1 MEEKRMSKSVQS
13 IQSIAPMQDGK
24 NAEAADPVQA
34 DYEKGK
40 ELLQKEELS
49 QAAVALHNA
58 LIGYQQ
64 KEDQRGIAN
73 ASNQMGHVCLAK
85 REYDQALSHY
95 NRAWE
100 ICEKLHDPMSIL
112 ALSDQMILVYRGQ
125 GHFKK
130 AIGICLDLLEKYHEN
145 NDPQGT
151 VAVLEQMA
159 EIYLEAGEQAKAADT
174 YRTIASIHANFKHN
188 NIAEGYLQKAKDL
201 ELAG

>member
-1 MEEKRMSKSVQS
+1 MSESVQS
-13 IQSIAPMQDGK
+13 IQSIAPMQDEK
-24 NAEAADPVQA
+24 KTEIVDPVQA
-34 DYEKGK
+34 DYEQGK
-40 ELLQKEELS
+40 ELLQKNELS

-58 LIGYQQ
+58 LIGYQER
-64 KEDQRGIAN
+64 KDQQGIAN

-100 ICEKLHDPMSIL
+100 ICEKLHDPMSML
-112 ALSDQMILVYRGQ
+112 ALSNQLVLVYRGQ
-125 GHFKK
+125 GQVKK
-130 AIGICLDLLEKYHEN
+130 AIGICLDLLEKYHDN

-159 EIYLEAGEQAKAADT
+159 EIYIEADDRAKAADT
-174 YRTIASIHANFKHN
+174 YRTIASIHANFKHK

-201 ELAG
+201 EKAG

>member
-1 MEEKRMSKSVQS
+1 MSESVQS

-24 NAEAADPVQA
+24 KTEIVDPVQA
-34 DYEKGK
+34 DYEQGK
-40 ELLQKEELS
+40 ELLQKNELS

-58 LIGYQQ
+58 LIGYQER
-64 KEDQRGIAN
+64 KDQQGIAN

-100 ICEKLHDPMSIL
+100 ICEKLHDPMSML
-112 ALSDQMILVYRGQ
+112 ALSNQLVLVYRGQ
-125 GHFKK
+125 GQVKK
-130 AIGICLDLLEKYHEN
+130 AIGICLDLLEKYHDN

-159 EIYLEAGEQAKAADT
+159 EIYIEADDRAKAADT
-174 YRTIASIHANFKHN
+174 YCTIASIHANFKHK

-201 ELAG
+201 EKAG